1 MRAWTVAFTSLSL
14 CLVACSSDD
23 GTKGG
28 ASNDNMAGSG
38 AGLSNGVGGSA
49 ESGGTTGS
57 TGAAPG
63 TGGVP
68 GSGGTLGAGGDV
80 IGSGGDVVGSGGGV
94 ATGGTGGT
102 NGTGGSVGT
111 GGVVATGGAVSTG
124 GTIATGGT
132 VSTGGTVATGGTSSD
147 VPNIPEC
154 ADYASWD
161 EDDRALEAGV
171 LALVNQY
178 RAEGR
183 DCAVAKSPVGSLE
196 MDPLLRCAARMH
208 AQDMADRAF
217 FSHGTWDDSA
227 ATCTTSDDCGQNNGK
242 LCDNKIGS
250 ETPNR
255 CLNGPGV
262 RLDSLDYDGNTWGE
276 NISGG
281 NSTAAAVMT
290 GWMNSSGHCNNIMNG
305 NFTKIG
311 VAHVPGG
318 PYGHM
323 WVQVFGN

>member
-23 GTKGG
+23 GTTGG
-28 ASNDNMAGSG
+28 ASNNNMAGSG
-38 AGLSNGVGGSA
+38 AGLSNGVGGST

-68 GSGGTLGAGGDV
+68 GNGGTLGAGGDV
-80 IGSGGDVVGSGGGV
+80 IGSGGDVIGSGGAV
-94 ATGGTGGT
+94 ATGGT
-102 NGTGGSVGT
+102 
-111 GGVVATGGAVSTG
+111 VSTG
-124 GTIATGGT
+124 GVATGGT
-132 VSTGGTVATGGTSSD
+132 VSTGGTVATGGTNGTGGTSSD

-154 ADYASWD
+154 ADYADWD
-161 EDDRALEAGV
+161 EDDRALEEGV

-178 RAEGR
+178 RQEGR
-183 DCAVAKSPVGSLE
+183 DCAVAKNAVATLE

-208 AQDMADRAF
+208 AQDMADRSF
-217 FSHGTWDDSA
+217 FSHGTWDDA
-227 ATCTTSDDCGQNNGK
+227 AQTCTVQDDCGQNNGK
-242 LCDNKIGS
+242 LCDNKIGD
-250 ETPNR
+250 ETPTR

-262 RLDSLDYDGNTWGE
+262 RLDSLDYDGTTWGE
-276 NISGG
+276 NIYGG
-281 NSTAAAVMT
+281 NSTALGVMT

-305 NFTKIG
+305 NFKKIG
-311 VAHVPGG
+311 VAHVAGG
-318 PYGHM
+318 PYGYM